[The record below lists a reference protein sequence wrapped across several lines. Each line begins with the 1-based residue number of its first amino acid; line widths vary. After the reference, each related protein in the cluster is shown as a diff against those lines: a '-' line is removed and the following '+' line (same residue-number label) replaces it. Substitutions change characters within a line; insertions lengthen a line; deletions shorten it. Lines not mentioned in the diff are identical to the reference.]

1 MLSYQWLVAG
11 AIFAC
16 TSTAM
21 AEDVVT
27 PPTAPAEQ
35 PVPVEQVTPV
45 EQPAVT
51 PLVSVAEET
60 ALHKENS
67 VNVSPIG
74 LLYGSYS
81 VNYERL
87 LGRQHGL
94 LGEAQYTR
102 SSEDGIDSSGLGVMA
117 GYRWHW
123 SESQES
129 GFLGANVGYT
139 RAASEASVDGETY
152 NVTASGFPLVAN
164 VGYRWCWDAGFNVT
178 FRVGAGKLMGLDLS
192 TNSKDAD
199 AKEAVADVEK
209 TYNKFPIT
217 FDGELSAGWVF

>member
-1 MLSYQWLVAG
+1 MHTYQWLVMG
-11 AIFAC
+11 AICAFSSA
-16 TSTAM
+16 AM
-21 AEDVVT
+21 AEDLAAT
-27 PPTAPAEQ
+27 PAEQ
-35 PVPVEQVTPV
+35 TL
-45 EQPAVT
+45 PAAEAPSPT
-51 PLVSVAEET
+51 PLVQADET

-74 LLYGSYS
+74 LLFGSYS

-87 LGRQHGL
+87 MGRQHGL
-94 LGEAQYTR
+94 LAEAQYSRT
-102 SSEDGIDSSGLGVMA
+102 SSDGVDSSGFGALA

-129 GFLGANVGYT
+129 GFLGVNVGFNT
-139 RAASEASVDGETY
+139 ATSETSVDGTKY
-152 NVTASGFPLVAN
+152 DVTASGFPIVGN

-178 FRVGAGKLMGLDLS
+178 LRFGVGKLMGLDLS
-192 TNSKDAD
+192 TNSKDPD

-209 TYNKFPIT
+209 IYKKFPIT